1 MLSRSHLVSL
11 ATAAKKQGEVDL
23 ILRYNP
29 VVRRKVSRLIAAF
42 ERADLHERRK
52 LTDLLASR
60 AIERARQ
67 TRYGRGRSSDYLD
80 WPLLNKD
87 RLRDAPDDFA
97 CRGSLRIP
105 AATGGTGG
113 LPIKLWRSPASAAAE
128 QVFLDHIIRPYGVSW
143 ASARIASLRGDVIKD
158 TRDWS
163 PPFGI
168 ETHRGRRL
176 VLSSPHLTRTT
187 VPWFAERL
195 SSFRPDILWAW
206 PTVASNLLGLLQQ
219 TKTKLN
225 VPLVLASSERLEPQ
239 THAAMQG
246 EWGATVIDYYGQ
258 AERVCFAVSSKAG
271 EFWFNPAYGRVE
283 LTFSEADEIVDGC
296 RYVAI
301 VATGFWN
308 RAMPLVRYETGDGAI
323 VPANASESDLEAISL
338 GLQPFAGIAGRSD
351 EFLIAPTGERISGLN
366 QLPREVDHLLQLQI
380 VQAAP
385 DDVIIRALVRP
396 SFGAP
401 EQARLEANARA
412 KIPDSMAIRL
422 ELVDHLETSSRG
434 KTPFV
439 IRNGE
444 MRAWP
449 GFNGGTH
456 H

>member
-11 ATAAKKQGEVDL
+11 AAAAKKQGEVDL

-29 VVRRKVSRLIAAF
+29 VVRRKVSRIIAGF
-42 ERADLHERRK
+42 ERADLPERRR
-52 LTDLLASR
+52 LTELLTGR
-60 AIERARQ
+60 VIDRARR
-67 TRYGRGRSSDYLD
+67 TSYGRGRSGDYFD
-80 WPLLNKD
+80 WPVLNKD
-87 RLRDAPDDFA
+87 QLRDAPEHFA

-128 QVFLDHIIRPYGVSW
+128 QVFLDHIIQPYGVSW

-176 VLSSPHLTRTT
+176 VLSSPHLTQRT
-187 VPWFAERL
+187 VSWFAERL
-195 SSFRPDILWAW
+195 ASFRPDILWAW
-206 PTVASNLLGLLQQ
+206 PTVASNLLMLLQQ
-219 TKTKLN
+219 IKARLE
-225 VPLVLASSERLEPQ
+225 VPLVLASSERLESQ
-239 THAAMQG
+239 TCVAMQR

-258 AERVCFAVSSKAG
+258 AERVCFAVSSNAG

-283 LTFSEADEIVDGC
+283 LGMSDGDEIVDGC

-308 RAMPLVRYETGDGAI
+308 RAMPLVRYETGDRAI
-323 VPANASESDLEAISL
+323 VPASATESDLEAISL
-338 GLQPFAGIAGRSD
+338 GLRPFAGIAGRTD
-351 EFLIAPTGERISGLN
+351 EFLIAPTGERICGLN

-385 DDVIIRALVRP
+385 DDVILRALVRP
-396 SFGAP
+396 SFGP
-401 EQARLEANARA
+401 PQRARLEANARA

-422 ELVDHLETSSRG
+422 ELVDHLETSSLG

-444 MRAWP
+444 MKARPSA
-449 GFNGGTH
+449 
-456 H
+456 